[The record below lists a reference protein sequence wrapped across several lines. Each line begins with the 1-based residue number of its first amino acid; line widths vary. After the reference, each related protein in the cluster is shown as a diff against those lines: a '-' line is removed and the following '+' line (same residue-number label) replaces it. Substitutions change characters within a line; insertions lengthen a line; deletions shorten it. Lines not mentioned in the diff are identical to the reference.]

1 MLATRLGLNNCSFN
15 PFSVLTILT
24 MNVKYRG
31 GPERSKTEKGR
42 EGPALALSAGAQT
55 VFLLEMEDLG
65 TYLLLCPG
73 KMFSQGN

>member
-1 MLATRLGLNNCSFN
+1 
-15 PFSVLTILT
+15 